1 MKRNFKLCSLLVS
14 LELFG
19 KHALPYQHSGGN
31 TFFVEEGVDYVMYKM
46 LRLG

>member
-1 MKRNFKLCSLLVS
+1 MKVNIKLPSLLVS
-14 LELFG
+14 LELFS

-31 TFFVEEGVDYVMYKM
+31 TFFVKEGLDYVMYKM